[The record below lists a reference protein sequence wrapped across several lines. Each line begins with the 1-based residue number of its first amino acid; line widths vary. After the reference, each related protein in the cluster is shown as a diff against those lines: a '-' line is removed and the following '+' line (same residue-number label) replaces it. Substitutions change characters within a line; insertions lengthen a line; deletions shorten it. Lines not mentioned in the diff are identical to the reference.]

1 MAHIRRL
8 TLAAM
13 PLTMVLLARPGVAGA
28 DPLPPW
34 LPIGEIVTGSTEP
47 GSADPSGSA
56 SGSGLEGSAM
66 ELGPPAAGVQLGAG
80 SGANGFPAPAV
91 ADGDYPAAAI
101 PDAPMSADDGM
112 EIIHNEPTVVAEEP
126 GGLPQADSGSVR
138 SACAGGLAVG
148 SALILLGSATGSG
161 PGYGLIGVGSSG
173 SGTGSAAVG
182 SAAVGSAVTGS
193 ALICLLWPLDGAPP
207 APGIPLDLEPPAP
220 ALPAG
225 PAPDA
230 TAAPTPIIASPPVL
244 LIDLPEMP
252 AAPKVMGTPL
262 AASPLTTD
270 PVALNLLQLMTIL
283 VIAILSAVR
292 SVAAV
297 RRKHGR

>member
-1 MAHIRRL
+1 MVADDGSRALDMRL
-8 TLAAM
+8 
-13 PLTMVLLARPGVAGA
+13 G
-28 DPLPPW
+28 
-34 LPIGEIVTGSTEP
+34 TGS
-47 GSADPSGSA
+47 A
-56 SGSGLEGSAM
+56 
-66 ELGPPAAGVQLGAG
+66 
-80 SGANGFPAPAV
+80 ANGFPAPGV

-138 SACAGGLAVG
+138 SACAGGFAVG

-220 ALPAG
+220 ALPAS

-230 TAAPTPIIASPPVL
+230 TAGPAPIIASPPAP
-244 LIDLPEMP
+244 LIDVPETP

-262 AASPLTTD
+262 AAAPPTTD